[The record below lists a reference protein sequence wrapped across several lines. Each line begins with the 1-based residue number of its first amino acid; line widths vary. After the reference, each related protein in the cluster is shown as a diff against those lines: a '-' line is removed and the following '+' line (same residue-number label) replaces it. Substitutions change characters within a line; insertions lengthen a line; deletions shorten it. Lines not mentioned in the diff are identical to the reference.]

1 MAGAV
6 KFDWDDAN
14 TGHIARHG
22 VTQQEVEQAFANNP
36 VVVLATQKRSGEERV
51 LCAGLTDAGRPLQF
65 VYTMR
70 RSRIRI
76 VTAHTAHKKIREK
89 L

>member
-1 MAGAV
+1 METD
-6 KFDWDDAN
+6 FDWDDAN
-14 TGHIARHG
+14 TAHIARHG
-22 VTQQEVEQAFANNP
+22 VAPGEVEEAFRNNP
-36 VVVLATQKRSGEERV
+36 LVALAVQKRSGERRI

-70 RSRIRI
+70 GGRVRVI
-76 VTAHTAHKKIREK
+76 TAHTAKRRVRDR